1 MKHWTK
7 PFVALAA
14 SAAFASLE
22 IGPARLAIEAAEMSR
37 VTLP

>member
-22 IGPARLAIEAAEMSR
+22 IGPAQLAVEDVAVSR
-37 VTLP
+37 VRLL

>member
-7 PFVALAA
+7 PFVAPA
-14 SAAFASLE
+14 SAGFASLE
-22 IGPARLAIEAAEMSR
+22 IGPARLAIEGVEVSR

>member
-22 IGPARLAIEAAEMSR
+22 IGPAQLAVEGVEVRR